1 MVNAYKIKI
10 SRVTLQTCP
19 RDLKF
24 CMVSYLDYI
33 YGKMFIQ
40 DLNSRK
46 NAFWDTLPPHR
57 NWDKKYFLYLLKT
70 PYLYKKPD
78 DLVHIQ
84 NALKQAQLSC

>member
-10 SRVTLQTCP
+10 SRATLQTCP

-24 CMVSYLDYI
+24 CMVSYIDYR

-46 NAFWDTLPPHR
+46 NTFWDTLL
-57 NWDKKYFLYLLKT
+57 DSLLT
-70 PYLYKKPD
+70 TAIHWY
-78 DLVHIQ
+78 
-84 NALKQAQLSC
+84 